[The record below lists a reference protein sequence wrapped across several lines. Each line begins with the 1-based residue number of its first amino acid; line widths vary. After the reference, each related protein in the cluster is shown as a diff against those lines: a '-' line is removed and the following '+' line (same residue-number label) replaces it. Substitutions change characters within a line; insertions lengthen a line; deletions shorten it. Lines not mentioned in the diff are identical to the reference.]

1 MKDPAEEAA
10 PLLAAL
16 AAVGRPASALELIA
30 ELDRRTPHRLSGK
43 ELVLM
48 VIAAKDAGLVEERI
62 TQPAQLQLTA
72 RGRRVADEKGT
83 TE

>member
-1 MKDPAEEAA
+1 
-10 PLLAAL
+10 
-16 AAVGRPASALELIA
+16 
-30 ELDRRTPHRLSGK
+30 
-43 ELVLM
+43 M